1 MIETP
6 ASALIAE
13 QLATEAAFFSIGTND
28 LTQYTLAVDR
38 GNTKISD
45 LYDGLHPAVLRLM
58 KMTCDAA
65 HKAGIDVGIC
75 GEMGGQ
81 IEATPLLVGM
91 GFNEI
96 SISGK
101 MLPAVKYAISKLQYD
116 ECRTLLNNAIAA
128 EDAEAV
134 RKLLPGVKH

>member
-1 MIETP
+1 MI
-6 ASALIAE
+6 
-13 QLATEAAFFSIGTND
+13 
-28 LTQYTLAVDR
+28 
-38 GNTKISD
+38 
-45 LYDGLHPAVLRLM
+45 
-58 KMTCDAA
+58 CDAA

-81 IEATPLLVGM
+81 LEATPLLVGM